1 MLGELLRFQ
10 GAHKV
15 SHFIRDL
22 ACGMF
27 SSIYLVLIFPSRFW
41 IPTGRLMALEEAA
54 LPYALRVMC
63 DGMVEAMGKAT
74 FEGDMK
80 SPFTAHPKKDPAI
93 GKL

>member
-1 MLGELLRFQ
+1 
-10 GAHKV
+10 
-15 SHFIRDL
+15 
-22 ACGMF
+22 
-27 SSIYLVLIFPSRFW
+27 
-41 IPTGRLMALEEAA
+41 MALEEAA